1 MSILPQL
8 ETGGV
13 VYLASSISTYRTRRY
28 GRQLNRVHRHF
39 PRHAVLPARGCFA
52 SSEEWRC
59 TWPELSSRIAAAVFF
74 DDGDGFIGRGVWR
87 EIHDLRD
94 LGRDVWFLSESGQ
107 LIAFD
112 AVSLEHD
119 PKSRSWR
126 RYARV
131 VIPAEAS

>member
-1 MSILPQL
+1 MAILP
-8 ETGGV
+8 EVEIGGV
-13 VYLASSISTYRTRRY
+13 IYLASSISTYPTRRY
-28 GRQLNRVHRHF
+28 GRQLNRAHRHF
-39 PRHAVLPARGCFA
+39 PRHAILPARGCFA

-59 TWPELSSRIAAAVFF
+59 SWPELSSRIAGVVFF

-94 LGRDVWFLSESGQ
+94 LGRDVWFLSENDQ
-107 LIAFD
+107 LIALE
-112 AVSLEHD
+112 AIRLEHD

-131 VIPAEAS
+131 LVQGEAS